1 MLRTLLFFIVVI
13 LVTVVGALAVMLIGL
28 FRRYSQVA
36 YRYVFRPWARS
47 IVWAAGVKVEVAGQ
61 EHVNPNR
68 AYLIVSNHQSHMDV
82 PVLGGYLPLKLT
94 IIAKKE
100 LFRIPIFSHGMR
112 AFGILEIDRSN
123 RARAIQTLEQA
134 ALILRE
140 KNTSVL
146 TFPEGTRSADGRL
159 QPFKKGPF
167 ALASTH
173 RFPILP
179 VTVRGT
185 FPVLPKGRLRV
196 KPGRVTLIIH
206 PPVEPDH
213 HGAGNQEELIE
224 QVRQTIAA
232 GLYEQKNA

>member
-1 MLRTLLFFIVVI
+1 MLRTPLFFIVVFLAT
-13 LVTVVGALAVMLIGL
+13 LVSAFSVMLIGL
-28 FRRYSQVA
+28 FRRHSDAA

-47 IVWAAGVKVEVAGQ
+47 IAWAAGVKVEVSGQ
-61 EHVNPNR
+61 EHVEPNR
-68 AYLIVSNHQSHMDV
+68 AYVIISNHQSHMDV

-123 RARAIQTLEQA
+123 RTRAIHTLEQA
-134 ALILRE
+134 AMILRE

-146 TFPEGTRSADGRL
+146 TFPEGTRSVDGRL

-167 ALASTH
+167 ALASAH

-179 VTVRGT
+179 VSVCGT
-185 FPVLPKGRLRV
+185 FPILPKGKFWV
-196 KPGRVTLIIH
+196 KPGRVSLKIH
-206 PPVEPDH
+206 PPLHPGED
-213 HGAGNQEELIE
+213 GAGNREELIE
-224 QVRQTIAA
+224 RVHQTIAA
-232 GLYEQKNA
+232 GLYEHENA

>member
-1 MLRTLLFFIVVI
+1 MPRTLLFFIVVFF
-13 LVTVVGALAVMLIGL
+13 VTIASALSVMLIGL
-28 FRRYSQVA
+28 FRRHSDVA

-47 IVWAAGVKVEVAGQ
+47 IAWAAGVKVEVSGR
-61 EHVNPNR
+61 EHVDPNR
-68 AYLIVSNHQSHMDV
+68 AYVIISNHQSHMDV

-123 RARAIQTLEQA
+123 RTRAIHTLEQA
-134 ALILRE
+134 AMILRE

-179 VTVRGT
+179 VTVCGT
-185 FPVLPKGRLRV
+185 FPVLPRGKFWV
-196 KPGRVTLIIH
+196 KPGRVSLKIH
-206 PPVEPDH
+206 PPFHPED
-213 HGAGNQEELIE
+213 HGAGNREELVE

-232 GLYEQKNA
+232 GLYEQESA